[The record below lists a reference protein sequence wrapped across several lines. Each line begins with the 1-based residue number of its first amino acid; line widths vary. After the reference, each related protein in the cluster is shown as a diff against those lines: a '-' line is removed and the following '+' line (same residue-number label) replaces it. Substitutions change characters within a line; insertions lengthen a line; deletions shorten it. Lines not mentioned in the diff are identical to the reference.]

1 MNRLMLFK
9 ESGYSEYSAPVVKA
23 LEVVAENG
31 FALSGGMFNDTELDW
46 GSDFGASMFNA
57 MDDDIIVF

>member
-1 MNRLMLFK
+1 M
-9 ESGYSEYSAPVVKA
+9 VKA